1 MTDLHLWEL
10 VLTAGAVVLAC
21 ATLNAIGWVA
31 WSARFSA
38 VCALLAAGLLLVLP

>member
-10 VLTAGAVVLAC
+10 GLTAGAVVLAC
-21 ATLNAIGWVA
+21 ATLNAAGWVA

-38 VCALLAAGLLLVLP
+38 ACLLLATGLLLVMQ